1 MLIVAISLMGFFL
14 LPVIFV
20 GYELAVEQTI
30 KDNVGDTLSCGII
43 NVATNLISG
52 IVFFSIN
59 GLVNKETHKSNTITY
74 SILVFN
80 LVLALVFL
88 IIGTLYEKKENKH
101 N

>member
-20 GYELAVEQTI
+20 GYELAVEQTM

-59 GLVNKETHKSNTITY
+59 GLVNKETQTSNTITY
-74 SILVFN
+74 IILIVN

-88 IIGTLYEKKENKH
+88 IIGTFYGKKEEKH